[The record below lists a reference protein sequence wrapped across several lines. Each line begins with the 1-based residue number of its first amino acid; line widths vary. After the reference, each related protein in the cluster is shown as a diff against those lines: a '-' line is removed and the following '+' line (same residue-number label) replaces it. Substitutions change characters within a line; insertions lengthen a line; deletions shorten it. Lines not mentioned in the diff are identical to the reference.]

1 MAIDFQCVH
10 LQEAVLLNN
19 IQVLVG
25 PPRTVQV
32 HGEDF
37 RSVDEVLINGA
48 PSPDVVV
55 VSKTQLLAQV
65 PSSML
70 QQRVLSVV
78 VLSKR
83 LTVTPKSILRFQI
96 GSTPGKVT
104 GILKL
109 TQKFLKILF
118 TTPGTDIFN
127 PTLGGGALKNIGAT
141 FGQSEGDSVFHN
153 LVIAIDTTTRQI
165 IGIQSRN
172 ASLPL
177 DERLLSAKVLRAGFN
192 KEESAVDV
200 ALEINSQAGRAAV
213 ANLEL

>member
-10 LQEAVLLNN
+10 LQEAVVLNN
-19 IQVLVG
+19 VTVMPG
-25 PPRTVQV
+25 PPRTVSV
-32 HGEDF
+32 SGEDF
-37 RSVDEVLINGA
+37 RSVDEVLINGS

-55 VSKTQLLAQV
+55 VSRTQLLAQV
-65 PSSML
+65 PSSAMT
-70 QQRVLSVV
+70 QRILSVT

-83 LTVTPKSILRFQI
+83 LTVTPKSLLRFQI

-127 PTLGGGALKNIGAT
+127 PTLGGGALKNVGST
-141 FGQSEGDSVFHN
+141 FGAGEGDNILHN
-153 LVIAIDTTTRQI
+153 LIIAIDTTTRQI

-192 KEESAVDV
+192 KEEGAIDV
-200 ALEINSQAGRAAV
+200 ALEVNSQAGRSAT